1 LHTSEAGNASV
12 LAFHQIAEHRLVTL
26 GGYSVP
32 NVNYDNRE
40 IAMNRDI
47 SRRDFINGVAIEVA
61 DRRASP
67 FALHKV
73 RFIDHDARRGRSE
86 IIVHTPQV
94 KLSSR
99 VSPMVIAFVKTD
111 QRTRLTLP

>member
-1 LHTSEAGNASV
+1 
-12 LAFHQIAEHRLVTL
+12 LVTL

-40 IAMNRDI
+40 LGMNRDI

-73 RFIDHDARRGRSE
+73 RFLNHDVRRGRSA
-86 IIVHTPQV
+86 IIVHTPQA
-94 KLSSR
+94 KPSSK
-99 VSPMVIAFVKTD
+99 VSPMAIAFGKRD
-111 QRTRLTLP
+111 QPARLTLP